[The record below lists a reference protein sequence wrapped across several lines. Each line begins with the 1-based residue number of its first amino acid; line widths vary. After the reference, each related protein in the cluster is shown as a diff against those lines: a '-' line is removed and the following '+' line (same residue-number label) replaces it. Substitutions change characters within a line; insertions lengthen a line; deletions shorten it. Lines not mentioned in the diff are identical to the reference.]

1 MPVLQGVQLSTAQ
14 CPTTAEDREKMSVIP
29 YASAIGSIMYAMLCT
44 RPDVNL
50 AVSLVGRYQSNPGK
64 EHWTAVKNIL
74 KYLKRT
80 KDMFLVYGGDEELVV
95 KGYVDASFDTD
106 LDDSKSQTGYVY
118 MLNGGA
124 VSWCS
129 CKQSVVAGSTCE
141 AEYMAA
147 SEAAQEA
154 VWMKEFITDLGVIP
168 NASGSMT
175 LFCDNTG
182 AIALAK
188 EPRFHRKTRHIKR
201 RFNSIRESVQ
211 NGDIDI
217 CKVHTDLNVADPLTK
232 PLPRAK
238 HDQHQNAMGVRFIT
252 M

>member
-1 MPVLQGVQLSTAQ
+1 MDHAKKGFLPVLQGVKLSSAQ
-14 CPTTAEDREKMSVIP
+14 SPATAEDRETMSAIP

-50 AVSLVGRYQSNPGK
+50 AVSLVGRYQSNPGI

-154 VWMKEFITDLGVIP
+154 VWI
-168 NASGSMT
+168 
-175 LFCDNTG
+175 
-182 AIALAK
+182 
-188 EPRFHRKTRHIKR
+188 
-201 RFNSIRESVQ
+201 
-211 NGDIDI
+211 
-217 CKVHTDLNVADPLTK
+217 
-232 PLPRAK
+232 
-238 HDQHQNAMGVRFIT
+238 
-252 M
+252 